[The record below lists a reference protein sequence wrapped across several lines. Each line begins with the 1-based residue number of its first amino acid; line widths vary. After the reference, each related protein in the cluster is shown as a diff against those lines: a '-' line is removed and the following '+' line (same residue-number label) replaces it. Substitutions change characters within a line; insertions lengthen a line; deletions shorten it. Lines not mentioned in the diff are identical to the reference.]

1 MRISSSPMTS
11 KSFDSDF
18 AEADPI
24 KNDMPQG
31 QWFFP
36 ASFEM
41 KIFSKNLPRR

>member
-11 KSFDSDF
+11 KFRFGFS
-18 AEADPI
+18 EADPI